1 MGVKYTPTRQRAK
14 SIAKSLWRIWQK
26 IQDKSQAEYFFG
38 LAIRDQILAQSEP
51 WDLLPEELLEIPA
64 DHWTTFISRCQTA
77 RNPTDPS

>member
-26 IQDKSQAEYFFG
+26 AKDKPYAED
-38 LAIRDQILAQSEP
+38 LAPAIRDQIIVQLQVGGLS
-51 WDLLPEELLEIPA
+51 PEDIAIP
-64 DHWTTFISRCQTA
+64 DHLWRTFILRCQTA